1 MPEAKIKAAVF
12 DLGNVLVD
20 FDHTIAAGRIAP
32 FADISAEEIFA
43 LFFDSPVTGL
53 FEEGKIPPQEF
64 FAQVKEMLGLRI
76 DYPRFLPIWNEIFFL
91 SQKNRDT
98 YALVALLK
106 NKFPRA
112 MITNINVLH
121 LEYLRANFDVFSIF
135 NHIIASCE
143 VGARKPD
150 PLIYRQ
156 ALRLLDVDAR
166 ELFYSDDR
174 PELVKAARGLGIE
187 AFVFTGVEKLKSD
200 LASVG
205 VSIQEKDYVR

>member
-98 YALVALLK
+98 YAFAALLK
-106 NKFPRA
+106 NKFPLA

-135 NHIIASCE
+135 YHIIASCE